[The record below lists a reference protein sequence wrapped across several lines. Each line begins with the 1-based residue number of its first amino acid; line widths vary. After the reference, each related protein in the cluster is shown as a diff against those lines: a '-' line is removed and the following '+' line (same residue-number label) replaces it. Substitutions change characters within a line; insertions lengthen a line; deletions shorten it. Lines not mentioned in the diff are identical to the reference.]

1 MQAKTRKFFAGLV
14 LLTCLIALAAWLLY
28 SSALQ
33 KNYPS
38 IFPSMLAFFFVLNSF
53 FFYLFSRINKKENAV
68 FIQQFMILFGIKFIL
83 YLISAIVVIL
93 MFKKEA
99 VNIAVSAMILYLL
112 YTGYEVY
119 WLTTL
124 VKRKEEK

>member
-14 LLTCLIALAAWLLY
+14 LLTCIIALAAWLLY

-38 IFPSMLAFFFVLNSF
+38 IFPYMLAFFFLLNSL
-53 FFYLFSRINKKENAV
+53 FFYLFTRIYRKDNAV
-68 FIQQFMILFGIKFIL
+68 FIRHFMILFGVKFFA
-83 YLISAIVVIL
+83 YLIAAIAVIL
-93 MFKKEA
+93 LLKNEA

-112 YTGYEVY
+112 YTGYEVS

-124 VKRKEEK
+124 AK

>member
-1 MQAKTRKFFAGLV
+1 MPAKTRKFFAGLV
-14 LLTCLIALAAWLLY
+14 LLTGFIALIAWLLY
-28 SSALQ
+28 SSAFQ

-38 IFPSMLAFFFVLNSF
+38 IFPSMLAFFFLLNSL
-53 FFYLFSRINKKENAV
+53 FFYLFTRINKKKNAV
-68 FIQQFMILFGIKFIL
+68 FIQQFMILFGVKFIV

-93 MFKKEA
+93 LFKKEA

-119 WLTTL
+119 WMTTL
-124 VKRKEEK
+124 VKRKEQN

>member
-14 LLTCLIALAAWLLY
+14 LLTGFIALAAWLLY
-28 SSALQ
+28 SSTLR

-83 YLISAIVVIL
+83 YLISAIAVIL

>member
-1 MQAKTRKFFAGLV
+1 MQAKTLKFFAGLV
-14 LLTCLIALAAWLLY
+14 LLTAIIALAAWLIF

-33 KNYPS
+33 KYYPS
-38 IFPSMLAFFFVLNSF
+38 IFPYILAYFFLLNSL
-53 FFYLFSRINKKENAV
+53 FFYMFSRINKKKNTL
-68 FIQQFMILFGIKFIL
+68 FIQQFMILFGVKFIL

-93 MFKKEA
+93 LFKKEA

-119 WLTTL
+119 WMTTL
-124 VKRKEEK
+124 VKRKEQN